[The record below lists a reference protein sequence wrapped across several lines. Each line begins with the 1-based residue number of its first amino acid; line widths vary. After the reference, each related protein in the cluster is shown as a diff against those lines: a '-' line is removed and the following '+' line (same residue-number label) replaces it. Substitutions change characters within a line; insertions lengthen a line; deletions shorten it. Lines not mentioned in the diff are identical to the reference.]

1 MSLTVARR
9 YARALYEEAAQ
20 KKCVELV
27 DEDITMV
34 QESLA
39 GSPELKRLF
48 VDPVISGEKKESV
61 VVALLKDHIQPTTLG
76 FMKLLIQKGREMLFL
91 DVAKAY
97 QALRDDQRGIVEAHV
112 RTALALSEAE
122 QKKIAAGIESM
133 TGSKVRLITDVDRS
147 LLGGLVIRVGDTV
160 YDGSVRH
167 QLSTLHN
174 QLELSNLM
182 SN

>member
-9 YARALYEEAAQ
+9 YARALYEDAAQ

-27 DEDITMV
+27 DEDIAMIR
-34 QESLA
+34 ESLT
-39 GSPELKRLF
+39 GSPELRRLF
-48 VDPVISGEKKESV
+48 TDPIISAEKKESV
-61 VVALLKDHIQPTTLG
+61 VMALFADRIQTVTLS
-76 FMKLLIQKGREMLFL
+76 FLKLLIRKGREMLFL
-91 DVAKAY
+91 DVADAY

-112 RTALALSEAE
+112 RTALALSGAE
-122 QKKIAAGIESM
+122 EKKIAAGIESM
-133 TGSKVRLITDVDRS
+133 TGRKVRLLTHVDRS

-174 QLELSNLM
+174 QLEFSNLM